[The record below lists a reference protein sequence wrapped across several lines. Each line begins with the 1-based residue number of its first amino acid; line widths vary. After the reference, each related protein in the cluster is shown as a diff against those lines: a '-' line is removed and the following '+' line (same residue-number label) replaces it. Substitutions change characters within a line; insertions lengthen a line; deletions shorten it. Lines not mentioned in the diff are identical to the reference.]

1 MLSTLLELVGLAL
14 VVVAGFI
21 LSPVVGFVAAG
32 GALVLVGWWLER

>member
-21 LSPVVGFVAAG
+21 LSPVVGFVGAG
-32 GALVLVGWWLER
+32 AALVLVGWWLER